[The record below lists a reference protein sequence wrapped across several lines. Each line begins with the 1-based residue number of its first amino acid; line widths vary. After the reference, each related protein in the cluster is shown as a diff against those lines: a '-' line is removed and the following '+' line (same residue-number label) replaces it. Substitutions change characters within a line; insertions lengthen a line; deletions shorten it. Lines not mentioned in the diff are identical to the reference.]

1 MLPAGVSGSLNA
13 NLETVRQT
21 LARSAE
27 RAARDPGAISL
38 VAVTKTL
45 PVARIRE
52 AMALGLKTF
61 GENRVQ
67 EALPKIEAVG
77 TGDGTLALN
86 RPLPTNKGKSL
97 EGRFATVPSVHREE
111 QVRALDPR

>member
-67 EALPKIEAVG
+67 EALPKIEAVC
-77 TGDGTLALN
+77 TGDATWQLIG
-86 RPLPTNKGKSL
+86 PLPAHKGKVVA
-97 EGRFATVPSVHREE
+97 GRVAQGS
-111 QVRALDPR
+111 